1 LCNIALDTT
10 PDIGHKIETFPETI
24 NKGLLSMQDLTIT
37 RIETEAIRVPLART
51 YRGSHYKMTHR
62 STIITRIH
70 TASGL
75 VGEAYAGDEDAS
87 LLEIENIIQ
96 DELAPLLIG
105 QDGSAIER
113 LWEIARPATW
123 DILRDRRLGLVACAS
138 IDVTLWDLM
147 GKALGVPLWKLWGGY
162 RSRVPVITI
171 GGYYGSNLSIKEEV
185 EYLLKEEFAGMK
197 FKIGGMSPE
206 DDAKR
211 FKEARKV
218 GGDNFRIAVD
228 ANQGYTPA
236 QAIEFSKLVADDNLL
251 WFEEP
256 CIWQND
262 RKGMRDV
269 RYGGS
274 VAVCAG
280 QSEFSAAGCRDLM
293 EAGSIDF
300 CNFDSSWSG
309 GPTEWR
315 KVAAMATVYDVKM
328 AHHEEAQVSAHL
340 LASIPH
346 GTYVEYFHPDRDP
359 IWHNLLAN
367 RPALKDGHIQLND
380 NPGLG
385 WELDRDYIN
394 KYRISERFTDFSSS
408 TKAPVK

>member
-1 LCNIALDTT
+1 
-10 PDIGHKIETFPETI
+10 
-24 NKGLLSMQDLTIT
+24 MQDLTIT

-62 STIITRIH
+62 STIITLIH

-87 LLEIENIIQ
+87 LLEIESIIQ
-96 DELAPLLIG
+96 EELAPLLIG

-171 GGYYGSNLSIKEEV
+171 GGYYGSNLTIKEEV

-394 KYRISERFTDFSSS
+394 KYRISERFTEA
-408 TKAPVK
+408 K

>member
-1 LCNIALDTT
+1 MEA
-10 PDIGHKIETFPETI
+10 FPETI
-24 NKGLLSMQDLTIT
+24 NKGMLSMQDLTIT

-171 GGYYGSNLSIKEEV
+171 GGYYGSNLTIKEEV

-293 EAGSIDF
+293 EVGSIDF

-394 KYRISERFTDFSSS
+394 KYRISERFTEA
-408 TKAPVK
+408 K

>member
-1 LCNIALDTT
+1 
-10 PDIGHKIETFPETI
+10 
-24 NKGLLSMQDLTIT
+24 MQDLTIT

-87 LLEIENIIQ
+87 LLEIESIIQ

-171 GGYYGSNLSIKEEV
+171 GGYYGSNLTIKEEV

-262 RKGMRDV
+262 KKGMRDV

-394 KYRISERFTDFSSS
+394 KYRISERFTEA
-408 TKAPVK
+408 K

>member
-1 LCNIALDTT
+1 MRFKGKGD
-10 PDIGHKIETFPETI
+10 KVETFPETAD
-24 NKGLLSMQDLTIT
+24 KWVLRMKDLKIT

-87 LLEIENIIQ
+87 LLEIENIIH
-96 DELAPLLIG
+96 DELAPQLIG

-147 GKALGVPLWKLWGGY
+147 GKALDIPLWKLWGGY

-171 GGYYGSNLSIKEEV
+171 GGYYGSNLTIKEEV

-197 FKIGGMSPE
+197 FKIGAMSPE

-236 QAIEFSKLVADDNLL
+236 QAIEFSKLVANDNLL

-262 RKGMRDV
+262 KKGMRDV

-293 EAGSIDF
+293 ETGSIDF

-315 KVAAMATVYDVKM
+315 KVAAMASVYDVKM

-367 RPALKDGHIQLND
+367 RPQLKDGHIQLND

-385 WELDRDYIN
+385 WELDRDYIK
-394 KYRISERFTDFSSS
+394 KYRISERFTELS
-408 TKAPVK
+408 TKSH

>member
-1 LCNIALDTT
+1 M
-10 PDIGHKIETFPETI
+10 K
-24 NKGLLSMQDLTIT
+24 DLKIT

-62 STIITRIH
+62 STVITRIH

-87 LLEIENIIQ
+87 LLEIENIIH
-96 DELAPLLIG
+96 DEIAPLLIG
-105 QDGSAIER
+105 EDGSAIEK
-113 LWEIARPATW
+113 LWETARPATW

-138 IDVTLWDLM
+138 IDVTLWDLL
-147 GKALGVPLWKLWGGY
+147 GKALDVPLWKLWGGY
-162 RSRVPVITI
+162 RSKVPVITI

-197 FKIGGMSPE
+197 FKIGGMSPA

-218 GGDNFRIAVD
+218 GGDGFRIAVD

-269 RYGGS
+269 RYSGS

-293 EAGSIDF
+293 ETGAIDF

-315 KVAAMATVYDVKM
+315 KVAAMASVYDVKM

-367 RPALKDGHIQLND
+367 RPKLKEGHIQLND

-385 WELDRDYIN
+385 WELDRDYID
-394 KYRISERFTDFSSS
+394 KYRISERVTD
-408 TKAPVK
+408 TAKA

>member
-1 LCNIALDTT
+1 
-10 PDIGHKIETFPETI
+10 
-24 NKGLLSMQDLTIT
+24 MQDLTIT

-87 LLEIENIIQ
+87 LLEIESIIQ

-113 LWEIARPATW
+113 LWEITRPATW

-171 GGYYGSNLSIKEEV
+171 GGYYGSNLTIKEEV

-262 RKGMRDV
+262 KKGMRDV

-394 KYRISERFTDFSSS
+394 KYRISERFTEA
-408 TKAPVK
+408 K

>member
-1 LCNIALDTT
+1 
-10 PDIGHKIETFPETI
+10 
-24 NKGLLSMQDLTIT
+24 MQDLTIT

-87 LLEIENIIQ
+87 LLEIESIIQ
-96 DELAPLLIG
+96 EELAPLLIG
-105 QDGSAIER
+105 QDGSAIEK

-171 GGYYGSNLSIKEEV
+171 GGYYGSNLTIKEEV

-262 RKGMRDV
+262 KKGMRDV

-346 GTYVEYFHPDRDP
+346 GTYVEYFHQDRDP

-394 KYRISERFTDFSSS
+394 KYRISERFTEA
-408 TKAPVK
+408 K

>member
-1 LCNIALDTT
+1 
-10 PDIGHKIETFPETI
+10 
-24 NKGLLSMQDLTIT
+24 
-37 RIETEAIRVPLART
+37 
-51 YRGSHYKMTHR
+51 
-62 STIITRIH
+62 
-70 TASGL
+70 
-75 VGEAYAGDEDAS
+75 
-87 LLEIENIIQ
+87 
-96 DELAPLLIG
+96 
-105 QDGSAIER
+105 
-113 LWEIARPATW
+113 
-123 DILRDRRLGLVACAS
+123 
-138 IDVTLWDLM
+138 M

-171 GGYYGSNLSIKEEV
+171 GGYYGSNLTIKEEV

-385 WELDRDYIN
+385 WELDRDYID
-394 KYRISERFTDFSSS
+394 KYRISERFTEA
-408 TKAPVK
+408 K

>member
-1 LCNIALDTT
+1 
-10 PDIGHKIETFPETI
+10 
-24 NKGLLSMQDLTIT
+24 MQDLTIT

-87 LLEIENIIQ
+87 LLEIESIIQ
-96 DELAPLLIG
+96 EELAPLLIG
-105 QDGSAIER
+105 QDGSAIEK

-171 GGYYGSNLSIKEEV
+171 GGYYGSNLTIKEEV

-262 RKGMRDV
+262 K
-269 RYGGS
+269 
-274 VAVCAG
+274 
-280 QSEFSAAGCRDLM
+280 
-293 EAGSIDF
+293 
-300 CNFDSSWSG
+300 
-309 GPTEWR
+309 
-315 KVAAMATVYDVKM
+315 
-328 AHHEEAQVSAHL
+328 
-340 LASIPH
+340 
-346 GTYVEYFHPDRDP
+346 
-359 IWHNLLAN
+359 
-367 RPALKDGHIQLND
+367 
-380 NPGLG
+380 
-385 WELDRDYIN
+385 
-394 KYRISERFTDFSSS
+394 
-408 TKAPVK
+408 